1 MWDIAYAQGA
11 PGLTGPSPVMTI
23 LPFILIFVI
32 MYFLV
37 IRPQQKKGKE
47 HQEML
52 NKLKKNDEVMT
63 SGGIYGKVVALADSV
78 VTLEVAPNVRI
89 RVHRPQISAVVTGE
103 KSSSKEVRSNRM
115 RRSVAIRLALFIV
128 ATLVSLV
135 YLRPT
140 FVHDLPPWWSSFLPT
155 DRIHLGLDLQGGSH
169 LLLEVK
175 VDKAIENNVERIRAD
190 FTNVLRDRGIS
201 GVSVERVRA
210 HKSNSKFR
218 LRASSECGDC

>member
-63 SGGIYGKVVALADSV
+63 SGGIYGKVTALTDNI
-78 VTLEVAPNVRI
+78 VTLEIAPNVRI
-89 RVHRPQISAVVTGE
+89 RVNRPQISAVLTGE
-103 KSSSKEVRSNRM
+103 KTMAKDAKE
-115 RRSVAIRLALFIV
+115 
-128 ATLVSLV
+128 
-135 YLRPT
+135 
-140 FVHDLPPWWSSFLPT
+140 
-155 DRIHLGLDLQGGSH
+155 
-169 LLLEVK
+169 
-175 VDKAIENNVERIRAD
+175 
-190 FTNVLRDRGIS
+190 
-201 GVSVERVRA
+201 
-210 HKSNSKFR
+210 
-218 LRASSECGDC
+218 